1 MNDTE
6 LYKRQ
11 GMGNR
16 VGFGNKAALVL
27 VDFTVG
33 FNDPNAFGGGNVN
46 DAVQNTIALL
56 AAARR
61 NRVPVAYTRVMYAKD
76 GSNVGVFATK
86 NRKLAELTMDNPLS
100 HIVPQLTPE
109 PGELIIDKTEASAFL
124 GTGFAAWLALRQVDT
139 LVVTGA
145 TTSGCVRATV
155 VDACG
160 HNFRPII
167 ARDCVGDRALGPH
180 ESSLFDMDQK
190 YGDVMGSNEII
201 AAFAR
206 QGGA

>member
-1 MNDTE
+1 MSDAE

-16 VGFGNKAALVL
+16 IGFGKKAALVL

-46 DAVQNTIALL
+46 DAVQNTVPLL

-76 GSNVGVFATK
+76 RSNVGVFATK
-86 NRKLAELTMDNPLS
+86 NAKLADLTMDNPLS
-100 HIVPQLTPE
+100 HVVPELTPID
-109 PGELIIDKTEASAFL
+109 GEYIIDKTEASAFL
-124 GTGFAAWLALRQVDT
+124 GTGFASWLAMRRIDT
-139 LVVTGA
+139 LVITGA

-160 HNFRPII
+160 HNLRPII

-180 ESSLFDMDQK
+180 EASLFDMDQK
-190 YGDVMGSNEII
+190 YGDVMGANEII
-201 AAFAR
+201 AAFAH
-206 QGGA
+206 QGGK